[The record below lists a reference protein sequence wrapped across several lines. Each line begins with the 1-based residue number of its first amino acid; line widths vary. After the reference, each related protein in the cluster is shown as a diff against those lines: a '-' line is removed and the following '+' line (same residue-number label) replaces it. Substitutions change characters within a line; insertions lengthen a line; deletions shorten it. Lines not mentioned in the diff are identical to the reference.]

1 MSQRKSK
8 KAANEK
14 IDPQAEALADLPV
27 SDEQAEE
34 TKGGPFAYDPTFRGG
49 VFVGS

>member
-1 MSQRKSK
+1 LNKQETSEDDILTK
-8 KAANEK
+8 
-14 IDPQAEALADLPV
+14 PLADLPV